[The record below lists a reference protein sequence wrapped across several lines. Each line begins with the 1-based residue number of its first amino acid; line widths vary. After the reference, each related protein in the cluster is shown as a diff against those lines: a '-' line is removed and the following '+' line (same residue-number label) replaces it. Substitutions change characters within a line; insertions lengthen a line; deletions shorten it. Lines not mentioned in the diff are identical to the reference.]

1 MHQIVGAVGQVAHS
15 ATEDLLEM
23 KTSSSIYL
31 FVEAKRYQY
40 QSRDA
45 KKKTL

>member
-15 ATEDLLEM
+15 AAEDRPEM